1 MSAQLTTWQRQPP
14 AAQRRPAAGR
24 AQRPCPHGPAAAH
37 PRGRA
42 RAALQQ
48 RRLAVDGQAAL
59 QRCERA
65 PALGV
70 DLLHHVAHRAPHLRA
85 ARPPPRSPAARRAG
99 RQGAARCWHAPNT
112 QQTDREPVLG
122 AGTAGAGAPH
132 ALRARRAARA
142 AAGRTELL
150 APRMEAETELRKL
163 LSHSMPYTSLHALRN
178 SHTSFS
184 PARARPRRCAAGRTA
199 AAASLGRASMHPAAS
214 LDRST
219 YVHAIRVPKRQRSSS
234 RRLPR
239 HAGRAFRLAQEGAP
253 PPRIGAGSRHARR
266 ARAGRAP
273 ASCASAST
281 APRYASSCRRRS
293 STNSPLWLCGK
304 MRLAGRRRRYAGTP
318 RSARCSASKL
328 RKRRDTVHSAS
339 ASATRTCTA
348 RAAPAGAFRTAAGA
362 GAAPGRQAGRGA
374 ERALDGSLLDSP
386 RAKGAGRRI
395 RHATAGSAPCTRP
408 HPCCPRCSARR
419 PPPARVAA
427 LARLS
432 AGGGRAA
439 GCMHARSARRPVVQ
453 LRAARARAHCARAG
467 APCARASRLAARGGA
482 RLGQWPP
489 RKAAPPPRVAVQ
501 GVQAAGQAATAARQ
515 RGRVARHRRQRA
527 HSLAW
532 AGDSRLCAAAVR
544 LGARGPVERARAQR
558 AARQR
563 AGAGRRAAVVGAPR
577 AAARRAPGRHL
588 PTERGA

>member
-1 MSAQLTTWQRQPP
+1 MPQ
-14 AAQRRPAAGR
+14 
-24 AQRPCPHGPAAAH
+24 
-37 PRGRA
+37 
-42 RAALQQ
+42 
-48 RRLAVDGQAAL
+48 
-59 QRCERA
+59 
-65 PALGV
+65 
-70 DLLHHVAHRAPHLRA
+70 
-85 ARPPPRSPAARRAG
+85 
-99 RQGAARCWHAPNT
+99 T
-112 QQTDREPVLG
+112 QHKCLELVLG
-122 AGTAGAGAPH
+122 ADAAGAGARR
-132 ALRARRAARA
+132 ALRARS
-142 AAGRTELL
+142 AAGRCARAPAGVYINPTATTTTTSKRRAHRAVGAADGGGDAAEEAALALHAVHL
-150 APRMEAETELRKL
+150 APRAQELPHL
-163 LSHSMPYTSLHALRN
+163 LLACARRRPHDKAVASDMQR
-178 SHTSFS
+178 S
-184 PARARPRRCAAGRTA
+184 PPAGR
-199 AAASLGRASMHPAAS
+199 LRPG
-214 LDRST
+214 
-219 YVHAIRVPKRQRSSS
+219 
-234 RRLPR
+234 
-239 HAGRAFRLAQEGAP
+239 RLARYAGTCAPACTGRAP
-253 PPRIGAGSRHARR
+253 PPRIRAGSRRARR
-266 ARAGRAP
+266 ARAGRAQ